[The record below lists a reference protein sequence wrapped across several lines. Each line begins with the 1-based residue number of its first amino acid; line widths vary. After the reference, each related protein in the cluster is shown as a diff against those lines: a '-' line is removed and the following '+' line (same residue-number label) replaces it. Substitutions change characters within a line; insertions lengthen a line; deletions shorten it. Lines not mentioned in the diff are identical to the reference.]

1 MQHSLI
7 LNYDEFSEIA
17 LNQIFEEGDI
27 ENIFY
32 SIVEELECMET
43 NQ

>member
-7 LNYDEFSEIA
+7 INYDEFSEIA

-32 SIVEELECMET
+32 SIIEEIESMET
-43 NQ
+43 RQ

>member
-27 ENIFY
+27 ENIYY
-32 SIVEELECMET
+32 SIVEEIELMET

>member
-7 LNYDEFSEIA
+7 INYDEFSEIA

-27 ENIFY
+27 ESIFY
-32 SIVEELECMET
+32 SIIEEIESMET
-43 NQ
+43 RQ

>member
-1 MQHSLI
+1 MQQSLI

-27 ENIFY
+27 ENIFH
-32 SIVEELECMET
+32 SIIEEIESMET
-43 NQ
+43 RQ

>member
-32 SIVEELECMET
+32 SIVEEIELMET